1 MPVLRT
7 QVVISGD
14 HTHPTEI
21 MDSTQHANA
30 LKRHIPMM
38 KYDEVRNFIIHKLH
52 LKDYID
58 I

>member
-1 MPVLRT
+1 MPGLWT
-7 QVVISGD
+7 QVVISRD

-38 KYDEVRNFIIHKLH
+38 KYMRNIYLGIIESL
-52 LKDYID
+52 
-58 I
+58 